1 MNKEQENEYSSFKF
15 NIIKLSKEFNDEIIK
30 LSPENLARFKKEML
44 QILPVSLIN
53 LINNLK
59 N

>member
-15 NIIKLSKEFNDEIIK
+15 NIIKLSKEFNDEISK
-30 LSPENLARFKKEML
+30 LSFENLSRFKKEML